1 MIIGSLVGL
10 AWQGNTF
17 FGLQDEIAAKNEYI
31 DDITNCEY
39 TTIGYDL
46 NDDMKNAVDFIT
58 FESDGKNYRVDVHG
72 QVTFSSEKK
81 YIATDEWIISYEDG
95 LKSEGDPVV
104 VEVAFEAKYFMFNH
118 ILNNEWTKDVVIT
131 PEYIMLSNG
140 ERCIYIFRVEN
151 VYMFYSELNAGVP
164 ITYNPPMKTIKQNY
178 LLTFSMD
185 GEEVYNVNDYS
196 DPKGK
201 YLYTKKYQQDV
212 RLSLTATESGNY
224 EMCLKNND
232 RADAKIRFEFLSGI
246 AAMDASEI
254 AKESSIQPAEAAI
267 VRLKDMSKDLINDL
281 SSVVKEEDK
290 NLKANDAISS
300 KITMVS
306 IITLGVMIA
315 VGVVETMYIQ
325 KYLQNRKL
333 I

>member
-1 MIIGSLVGL
+1 MSKKNIHLIFLLILLYFTPSNCANFGFEVKPGRTYCVGEYLTEDTVAIFAMSSNQKNIIINL
-10 AWQGNTF
+10 
-17 FGLQDEIAAKNEYI
+17 
-31 DDITNCEY
+31 
-39 TTIGYDL
+39 
-46 NDDMKNAVDFIT
+46 
-58 FESDGKNYRVDVHG
+58 
-72 QVTFSSEKK
+72 
-81 YIATDEWIISYEDG
+81 
-95 LKSEGDPVV
+95 
-104 VEVAFEAKYFMFNH
+104 
-118 ILNNEWTKDVVIT
+118 
-131 PEYIMLSNG
+131 
-140 ERCIYIFRVEN
+140 
-151 VYMFYSELNAGVP
+151 
-164 ITYNPPMKTIKQNY
+164 
-178 LLTFSMD
+178 
-185 GEEVYNVNDYS
+185 S
-196 DPKGK
+196 DPQGK

-232 RADAKIRFEFLSGI
+232 RVDAKIRFEFLSGI

-267 VRLKDMSKDLINDL
+267 VRLKDMSQDLINDL
-281 SSVVKEEDK
+281 NSVVKEEDQ

-315 VGVVETMYIQ
+315 VGVIETVYIQ

>member
-1 MIIGSLVGL
+1 MSK
-10 AWQGNTF
+10 
-17 FGLQDEIAAKNEYI
+17 KNIYLI
-31 DDITNCEY
+31 FLLIL
-39 TTIGYDL
+39 L
-46 NDDMKNAVDFIT
+46 N
-58 FESDGKNYRVDVHG
+58 
-72 QVTFSSEKK
+72 FS
-81 YIATDEWIISYEDG
+81 
-95 LKSEGDPVV
+95 
-104 VEVAFEAKYFMFNH
+104 
-118 ILNNEWTKDVVIT
+118 
-131 PEYIMLSNG
+131 LSNCANFGFEVKPGRTYCVG
-140 ERCIYIFRVEN
+140 EYLTEDTVAIFAMSSN
-151 VYMFYSELNAGVP
+151 QKNIIINL
-164 ITYNPPMKTIKQNY
+164 
-178 LLTFSMD
+178 
-185 GEEVYNVNDYS
+185 S
-196 DPKGK
+196 DPQGK

-232 RADAKIRFEFLSGI
+232 RVDAKIRFEFLSGI

-267 VRLKDMSKDLINDL
+267 VRLKDMSQDLINDL
-281 SSVVKEEDK
+281 NSVVKEEDQ

-315 VGVVETMYIQ
+315 VGVIETVYIQ

>member
-1 MIIGSLVGL
+1 MSKKNIYLIFLLILLNFSPLNCANFGFEVKPGRTYCVGEYLTEDTVAIFAMSSNQKNIIINL
-10 AWQGNTF
+10 
-17 FGLQDEIAAKNEYI
+17 
-31 DDITNCEY
+31 
-39 TTIGYDL
+39 
-46 NDDMKNAVDFIT
+46 
-58 FESDGKNYRVDVHG
+58 
-72 QVTFSSEKK
+72 
-81 YIATDEWIISYEDG
+81 
-95 LKSEGDPVV
+95 
-104 VEVAFEAKYFMFNH
+104 
-118 ILNNEWTKDVVIT
+118 
-131 PEYIMLSNG
+131 
-140 ERCIYIFRVEN
+140 
-151 VYMFYSELNAGVP
+151 
-164 ITYNPPMKTIKQNY
+164 
-178 LLTFSMD
+178 
-185 GEEVYNVNDYS
+185 S
-196 DPKGK
+196 DPQGK

-232 RADAKIRFEFLSGI
+232 RVDAKIRFEFLSGI

-267 VRLKDMSKDLINDL
+267 VRLKDMSQDLINDL
-281 SSVVKEEDK
+281 NSVVKEEDQ

-315 VGVVETMYIQ
+315 VGVIETVYIQ

>member
-1 MIIGSLVGL
+1 MSKKNIYLIFLLILLNLSPSNCANFGFEVKPGRTYCVGEYLTEDTVAIFAMSSNQKNIIINL
-10 AWQGNTF
+10 
-17 FGLQDEIAAKNEYI
+17 
-31 DDITNCEY
+31 
-39 TTIGYDL
+39 
-46 NDDMKNAVDFIT
+46 
-58 FESDGKNYRVDVHG
+58 
-72 QVTFSSEKK
+72 
-81 YIATDEWIISYEDG
+81 
-95 LKSEGDPVV
+95 
-104 VEVAFEAKYFMFNH
+104 
-118 ILNNEWTKDVVIT
+118 
-131 PEYIMLSNG
+131 
-140 ERCIYIFRVEN
+140 
-151 VYMFYSELNAGVP
+151 
-164 ITYNPPMKTIKQNY
+164 
-178 LLTFSMD
+178 
-185 GEEVYNVNDYS
+185 S
-196 DPKGK
+196 DPQGK

-232 RADAKIRFEFLSGI
+232 RVDAKIRFEFLSGI

-267 VRLKDMSKDLINDL
+267 VRLKDMSQDLINDL
-281 SSVVKEEDK
+281 NSVVKEEDQ

-315 VGVVETMYIQ
+315 VGVIETVYIQ

>member
-1 MIIGSLVGL
+1 MSQKNIFLLISLIL
-10 AWQGNTF
+10 SS
-17 FGLQDEIAAKNEYI
+17 
-31 DDITNCEY
+31 
-39 TTIGYDL
+39 L
-46 NDDMKNAVDFIT
+46 NLIKSANFS
-58 FESDGKNYRVDVHG
+58 FEVLPGKNYCVGEYLTEDTVAIYAM
-72 QVTFSSEKK
+72 SSDQKN
-81 YIATDEWIISYEDG
+81 IIIN
-95 LKSEGDPVV
+95 L
-104 VEVAFEAKYFMFNH
+104 
-118 ILNNEWTKDVVIT
+118 
-131 PEYIMLSNG
+131 
-140 ERCIYIFRVEN
+140 
-151 VYMFYSELNAGVP
+151 
-164 ITYNPPMKTIKQNY
+164 
-178 LLTFSMD
+178 
-185 GEEVYNVNDYS
+185 S

-201 YLYTKKYQQDV
+201 HLYTKKYQQEV

-232 RADAKIRFEFLSGI
+232 RQNAKVRFEFLSGI

-281 SSVVKEEDK
+281 NSVVKEEDK

-315 VGVVETMYIQ
+315 VGVIETVYIQ